1 MSNKSDKSIR
11 ADRRKKGVRFKIS
24 GTTDRPRL
32 TVFRSLKNITAQ
44 IIDDEKRITIAA
56 VSTFSEGMSEK
67 IAGKPKVDAAG
78 IIGEE
83 IARRALEKN
92 VTKVV
97 FDRNRFLYHGRI
109 KSLADAARKAGLNF

>member
-1 MSNKSDKSIR
+1 M
-11 ADRRKKGVRFKIS
+11 
-24 GTTDRPRL
+24 

-44 IIDDEKRITIAA
+44 IVDDEKRVTITA
-56 VSTFSEGMSEK
+56 VSTSSEGMPEK
-67 IAGKPKVDAAG
+67 IAGKTKVDAAG
-78 IIGEE
+78 LIGEE

-109 KSLADAARKAGLNF
+109 KSLADAARKAGLKF